1 MSIPRNSK
9 QKKICKQ
16 GHTFY
21 KSSDCPTCPICAKE
35 NVPTGVFAD
44 MASPVRRALEHKGIK
59 TLKQFSKYTEKEILN
74 MHGIG
79 PSSMPLFKKKLK
91 KADLSFKKEA

>member
-1 MSIPRNSK
+1 MKSPP

-21 KSSDCPTCPICAKE
+21 KSSDCPTCPVCEKQK
-35 NVPTGVFAD
+35 PKSGVFAD
-44 MASPVRRALEHKGIK
+44 MASPVRGAFDHKSIK
-59 TLKQFSKYTEKEILN
+59 TLKQLSKYTEKEILS

-79 PSSMPLFKKKLK
+79 SSSIPLFKKKLK
-91 KADLSFKKEA
+91 EAGLAFKSNK

>member
-1 MSIPRNSK
+1 MPRSSK

-21 KSSDCPTCPICAKE
+21 KSSDCPTCPICDKE
-35 NVPTGVFAD
+35 KPKTGVFAD
-44 MASPVRRALEHKGIK
+44 MASPVRRALDHAGIK
-59 TLKQFSKYTEKEILN
+59 TLKQLARHTEKEILN
-74 MHGIG
+74 MHGVG

-91 KADLSFKKEA
+91 DAGFSFKKEM